1 MMPQS
6 HQTAYDDFHKNHA
19 DESKQQK
26 QQHQLHNPNYD
37 HLYHQIDSLSSS
49 FAQRQTNYTPSS
61 YNAFSYS
68 KNSTYATRPDN
79 IVQYCLNEKDLSKAG
94 FLFAVSNDA
103 LLEDFPNTIEMLKN
117 IIDSKSYINNLNEQS
132 IVEIVLTRCISALRY
147 AC

>member
-6 HQTAYDDFHKNHA
+6 HQAAYDDFHKSNHA

-26 QQHQLHNPNYD
+26 QQHQLHSPNYD

-49 FAQRQTNYTPSS
+49 FAHRQTNY
-61 YNAFSYS
+61 AFSYS
-68 KNSTYATRPDN
+68 KNATRPDN

-103 LLEDFPNTIEMLKN
+103 LLEDFANTIEMLKN

-132 IVEIVLTRCISALRY
+132 IVEIVLTRCISALR
-147 AC
+147 